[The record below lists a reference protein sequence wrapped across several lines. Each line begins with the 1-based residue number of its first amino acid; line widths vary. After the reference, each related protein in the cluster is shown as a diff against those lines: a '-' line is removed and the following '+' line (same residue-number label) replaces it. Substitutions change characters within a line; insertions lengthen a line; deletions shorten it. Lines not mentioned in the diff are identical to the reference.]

1 MNGGSEPIRVLHV
14 DSDPDFAETF
24 TTRLERDDRFEA
36 DTATSASEGVDRLA
50 EAEFDCVVSA
60 YDMPDGDGIEFLEAV
75 RERGLELPFLLF
87 TGEGSEAVA
96 SEAISA
102 GVTDYFR
109 KKSGTEQFSVV
120 TNRIDRAVEKF
131 RAERELDATRRRY
144 RKLVEQN
151 LVGIYVIRD
160 GKFVYVNP
168 KLAEVHGY
176 DRETVVGMPV
186 LELVAPEE
194 RDRVE
199 ENLRRRLNEGVE
211 EIQYR
216 TVGLTKDGERIDIE
230 LHGSR
235 VEYGDDPE
243 IVGAELDVTEQTEYE
258 RELENR
264 EAKYRSLFED
274 ARDAIMVLDEDGFL
288 DCNGMTLEL
297 FGFDSVEAF
306 TERTPW
312 ELSPETQ
319 PDGTDS
325 KEAAQNYVETAFE
338 EGEAFFE
345 WVHTRNDGTEFH
357 ADVKLSRFQ
366 LDGEPVLRALV
377 RDITTEKEYERE
389 LENREAKYRSLFES
403 ARDPIILL
411 DEEGFFDCNGTA
423 LELFG
428 FDSVEAFAERTPWE
442 LSPETQPDGTDSK
455 AAAKGHIETAFEEG
469 EASFEWVHTR
479 NDGTE
484 FPAEV
489 TLSRFQLD
497 GEPVLH
503 EIVRDITER
512 KQYERT
518 LEEQRDTLEVLNQV
532 LRHDVRNDLQL
543 VTSYAE
549 ILEDSC
555 DDEEASRHATTILES
570 ARHAVELTQTARDI
584 ADVLLSDSNE
594 TRRVALEPTLENK
607 ASGVQSSYPESVI
620 AYEPRIPSVRVDA
633 DGMLPSV
640 FENLLKNAI
649 QHNDKDVAEVRVSAT
664 EGDGTVTVRIAD
676 NGPGIPDERKE
687 SVFGKGQTGLDSA
700 GTGMGLYLV
709 ETLVTTYGGE
719 VWVEDNDPEGSVFV
733 VELPTA
739 D

>member
-1 MNGGSEPIRVLHV
+1 MNGGSDPIRVLHV

-24 TTRLERDDRFEA
+24 TTRLERDDRFE
-36 DTATSASEGVDRLA
+36 TGVATSASEGVDRLTG
-50 EAEFDCVVSA
+50 AEFDCVVSA
-60 YDMPDGDGIEFLEAV
+60 YGLPDRDGIEFLETI
-75 RERGLELPFLLF
+75 RERGLELPFFLF
-87 TGEGSEAVA
+87 TGEGSEEIA
-96 SEAISA
+96 SNAISA
-102 GVTDYFR
+102 GVTDYFG
-109 KKSGTEQFSVV
+109 KKSGTEQFPVV
-120 TNRIDRAVEKF
+120 TNRIDQAVETF
-131 RAERELDATRRRY
+131 RTERELDATRRRY

-160 GKFVYVNP
+160 GEFVYVNP
-168 KLAEVHGY
+168 KLAAIHGY

-186 LELVAPEE
+186 LDLVAPEE

-199 ENLRRRLNEGVE
+199 ENLRRRLEQGVE

-216 TVGLTKDGERIDIE
+216 TVGLTGDDERIDIE

-235 VEYGDDPE
+235 IEYGGEPE
-243 IVGAELDVTEQTEYE
+243 IIGAELDITEQKEYE
-258 RELENR
+258 RELEAS

-274 ARDAIMVLDEDGFL
+274 ARDAIMLLDGEGFI
-288 DCNGMTLEL
+288 DCNEMTLEL
-297 FGFDSVEAF
+297 FGVDSVEAF

-319 PDGTDS
+319 PDGADS
-325 KEAAQNYVETAFE
+325 KTAAREYIRTAFE
-338 EGEAFFE
+338 EGESFFE
-345 WVHTRNDGTEFH
+345 WVHTRTGGTEFH
-357 ADVKLSRFQ
+357 ADVKLSRIR

-377 RDITTEKEYERE
+377 RDITTKKRYERE
-389 LENREAKYRSLFES
+389 LENREAKYRSLFED

-411 DEEGFFDCNGTA
+411 DEQGFFDCNEMA

-428 FDSVEAFAERTPWE
+428 VDSVEAFTERTPWE
-442 LSPETQPDGTDSK
+442 LSPETQPDGADSK
-455 AAAKGHIETAFEEG
+455 TAAKGHIETALEEG

-479 NDGTE
+479 TDGTE

-489 TLSRFQLD
+489 KLSRFHLD

-503 EIVRDITER
+503 ELVRDITEQKR
-512 KQYERT
+512 YERT

-549 ILEDSC
+549 MLEDSC
-555 DDEEASRHATTILES
+555 EDDEASRHATTILES

-584 ADVLLSDSNE
+584 ADVLLSDSKE
-594 TRRVALEPTLENK
+594 TRRVALEPTLESK
-607 ASGVQSSYPESVI
+607 ASEVQSSYPESVI
-620 AYEPRIPSVRVDA
+620 ECDPRLPSVRVDA
-633 DGMLPSV
+633 DGMLQSV

-649 QHNDKDVAEVRVSAT
+649 QHNDKDVAEVTVTAT
-664 EGDGTVTVRIAD
+664 ERDGTVTVRIAD
-676 NGPGIPDERKE
+676 NGPGVPDGRKE
-687 SVFGKGQTGLDSA
+687 TVFGKGRTGLDSA

-709 ETLVTTYGGE
+709 ETLVTGYGGE
-719 VWVEDNDPEGSVFV
+719 VWIEDNDPEGSVFV

>member
-1 MNGGSEPIRVLHV
+1 MKGDSDAIRVLHV
-14 DSDPDFAETF
+14 DDDRDFAGTF
-24 TTRLERDDRFEA
+24 TTRLERDGRFEA
-36 DTATSASEGVDRLA
+36 DTATSVSEGLTCLT

-60 YDMPDGDGIEFLEAV
+60 YDMPDRDGIEFLEAV

-102 GVTDYFR
+102 GVTDYFP
-109 KKSGTEQFSVV
+109 KKRGTEQFPVV
-120 TNRIDRAVEKF
+120 TNRIDRAVETF

-151 LVGIYVIRD
+151 LVGIYIIRD
-160 GKFVYVNP
+160 GEFVYVNP

-176 DRETVVGMPV
+176 DRESVVGMPV
-186 LELVAPEE
+186 VELVAPEE

-199 ENLRRRLNEGVE
+199 ENLRRRLDEGVE

-235 VEYGDDPE
+235 VEYGDEPE

-258 RELENR
+258 RELEAS

-274 ARDAIMVLDEDGFL
+274 ARDAVMVLDDEGFL
-288 DCNGMTLEL
+288 DCNGMT
-297 FGFDSVEAF
+297 
-306 TERTPW
+306 
-312 ELSPETQ
+312 
-319 PDGTDS
+319 
-325 KEAAQNYVETAFE
+325 
-338 EGEAFFE
+338 
-345 WVHTRNDGTEFH
+345 
-357 ADVKLSRFQ
+357 
-366 LDGEPVLRALV
+366 
-377 RDITTEKEYERE
+377 
-389 LENREAKYRSLFES
+389 
-403 ARDPIILL
+403 
-411 DEEGFFDCNGTA
+411 

-455 AAAKGHIETAFEEG
+455 EAARNHVETAFEEGEAFFEWVHTRSDGTEFHADVKLSRFRLDGEPVLHALVRDITTKKEYERELENREAKYRSLFESARDPIILLDDEGFFDCNERALELFGFDSVEAFTERTPWELSPKTQPDGTDSKEAAKGHIETALEEG

-479 NDGTE
+479 SDGTE

-497 GEPVLH
+497 GEAVLH
-503 EIVRDITER
+503 ELVRDITER
-512 KQYERT
+512 KEYERN
-518 LEEQRDTLEVLNQV
+518 LEEQRDTLEILNQV

-549 ILEDSC
+549 LLEDSC
-555 DDEEASRHATTILES
+555 ETEEASQHVATIAER
-570 ARHAVELTQTARDI
+570 AEHAVELTQTARDI
-584 ADVLLSDSNE
+584 ADVLLSDATE
-594 TRRVALEPTLENK
+594 TRRIDLEATLE
-607 ASGVQSSYPESVI
+607 SEVDEVRSSYPDSEITLESPV
-620 AYEPRIPSVRVDA
+620 PSVRIAA

-649 QHNDKDVAEVRVSAT
+649 QHNDKDVAEVTVSAT
-664 EGDGTVTVRIAD
+664 EREGTATVRVAD
-676 NGPGIPDERKE
+676 NGPGIPDDHKD
-687 SVFGKGQTGLDSA
+687 VIFGKGQKGLDSA

-709 ETLVTTYGGE
+709 DTLVTGYGGR
-719 VWVEDNDPEGSVFV
+719 VWVEDDEPEGSVFV
-733 VELPTA
+733 VELPTPE
-739 D
+739 